1 MKTIKKL
8 FVLLMLLALLATG
21 LATSPKAAQAQ
32 TLPEKLAV
40 FESFGMIG

>member
-8 FVLLMLLALLATG
+8 FVLLMLLALLGTSF
-21 LATSPKAAQAQ
+21 ATSPKAAQAQ
-32 TLPEKLAV
+32 TPPEKLAV